1 MTEQKDNFQLNKK
14 WLGRGLVISCTIN
27 QDGDMITLSYD
38 HDKVVAQNSDWLE
51 REQPSWKEKGTFSVP
66 PQRPLPLW
74 IVLEDK
80 KGTPASI

>member
-1 MTEQKDNFQLNKK
+1 
-14 WLGRGLVISCTIN
+14 
-27 QDGDMITLSYD
+27 MIALSYD

-51 REQPSWKEKGTFSVP
+51 REQSSWKEKGTFSVP

-80 KGTPASI
+80 KGTPTSI

>member
-27 QDGDMITLSYD
+27 QDGDMIALSYD

-51 REQPSWKEKGTFSVP
+51 REQQSWKKRELSAFHPRDHCLFGLF
-66 PQRPLPLW
+66 
-74 IVLEDK
+74 
-80 KGTPASI
+80 

>member
-27 QDGDMITLSYD
+27 QDGDMIALSYD

-51 REQPSWKEKGTFSVP
+51 REQPSWKEKGNF
-66 PQRPLPLW
+66 QRS
-74 IVLEDK
+74 
-80 KGTPASI
+80 TPETTASLDCFRR